1 MEALTDFIVQKKEN
15 GLTNF
20 EVAEILKNYQRSK
33 GESTYGFS
41 ERSVRRFCKRHEIER
56 PPPLTDGDLRTAV
69 DHAVKQV
76 GPLI

>member
-33 GESTYGFS
+33 GESTDNLRYTVWMGT
-41 ERSVRRFCKRHEIER
+41 SVRQWASTSWIF
-56 PPPLTDGDLRTAV
+56 LRV
-69 DHAVKQV
+69 
-76 GPLI
+76 

>member
-33 GESTYGFS
+33 GEVLIISDTLS
-41 ERSVRRFCKRHEIER
+41 EWEPVFVHGL
-56 PPPLTDGDLRTAV
+56 PPAGYSCV
-69 DHAVKQV
+69 FNGQKE
-76 GPLI
+76 